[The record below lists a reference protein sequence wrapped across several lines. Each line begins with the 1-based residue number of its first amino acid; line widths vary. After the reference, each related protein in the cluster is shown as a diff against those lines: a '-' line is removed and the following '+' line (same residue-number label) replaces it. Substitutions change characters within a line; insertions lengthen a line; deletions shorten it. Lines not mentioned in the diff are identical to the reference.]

1 MCSGTCTHSWCKTP
15 YAFVRGVW
23 HCNRHRFKWEKQI
36 SIQDSMT
43 ESILVW
49 KSNVCVHVSCP
60 CPSPTPVQGVTGLC
74 PSSDLLPASTK
85 TMPCMQSTWAAALSN
100 ALFSLADFILCCPAR
115 CMCLGPSIP
124 KATCLQATRPVQALS
139 LCIHHCAD
147 SLLLCNGP
155 SSPPIWCVLHLAMQG
170 DWCIGAQAQS
180 RSMSGTFLFFPSI
193 IASEAAWFAEEGTRN
208 VKYHKD
214 HSYCAVE

>member
-1 MCSGTCTHSWCKTP
+1 MLLSEVCDTVTDTDLSGRSRFPFRTVWLSLSWSER
-15 YAFVRGVW
+15 AMFVCMYPARALQG
-23 HCNRHRFKWEKQI
+23 CLK
-36 SIQDSMT
+36 
-43 ESILVW
+43 
-49 KSNVCVHVSCP
+49 P
-60 CPSPTPVQGVTGLC
+60 PTPVHGVTGLC
-74 PSSDLLPASTK
+74 PSSALLPASTK

-100 ALFSLADFILCCPAR
+100 ALFALADFILCCPAR

-139 LCIHHCAD
+139 LCIHHHAD

-155 SSPPIWCVLHLAMQG
+155 NSPPIWCVLHLAMQG

-180 RSMSGTFLFFPSI
+180 RFMSGTFLFFPSI
-193 IASEAAWFAEEGTRN
+193 VASEAAWFAEEGTRS

-214 HSYCAVE
+214 HSYCAVEQFGSTYSSL